1 MTSAKLSVLAVLG
14 PGSPGSGERME
25 EAGGGVPACPSTDE
39 QEPKGQ
45 EGPGSLRAPAS
56 SL

>member
-1 MTSAKLSVLAVLG
+1 MTSAKLSVLAILG

-25 EAGGGVPACPSTDE
+25 EVGGAVPTCCSTEE
-39 QEPKGQ
+39 QEPKRG
-45 EGPGSLRAPAS
+45 EGVGSLRAPAS

>member
-25 EAGGGVPACPSTDE
+25 EAGGGVPACRSTEE
-39 QEPKGQ
+39 QEP
-45 EGPGSLRAPAS
+45 EGPEGAGSLRAPAS